1 MNKIVIDSSTVING
15 KKSVL
20 GMSSPIELYTKSGV
34 DEKLSTVGAPAF
46 DFEFELDGGVTAAD
60 IGKLFM
66 VSDTGEA
73 APYQTVDIP
82 ETLGVYSY
90 TLPGVS
96 GSFASFGYYPSDSI
110 SINIPNGV
118 WIAGATTATEEA
130 ANLASYINTN
140 YSYIITAVATGP
152 EIVITQVVG
161 GDARVQLN
169 FQTFDTDIEGVS
181 ALVGVTA
188 NIILGVL
195 VEINGALGGFKS
207 NGVVSLELGGTE
219 PTDISFNGFALSGVY
234 LVPSI
239 DGKVM
244 VMDFNDGGPGGFS
257 PPLGVGIALESKAVG
272 ENVRVLLNSN
282 GIMFGR

>member
-1 MNKIVIDSSTVING
+1 MKQIENNREKNRALTSAFQG
-15 KKSVL
+15 QLPFKKSFTEK
-20 GMSSPIELYTKSGV
+20 GINEASAESSK
-34 DEKLSTVGAPAF
+34 F

-66 VSDTGEA
+66 VSATGEA
-73 APYQTVDIP
+73 APYQTVDTP

-90 TLPGVS
+90 TLQGVS
-96 GSFASFGYYPSDSI
+96 DSEASFNYYTDNLN
-110 SINIPNGV
+110 INLQNGV
-118 WIAGATTATEEA
+118 WIDRATTAREEA
-130 ANLASYINTN
+130 TNLASYINTN
-140 YSYIITAVATGP
+140 HSKEITAVATGP

-161 GDARVQLN
+161 GGAGIDLN
-169 FQTFDTDIEGVS
+169 YDTFDTDIEG
-181 ALVGVTA
+181 APAFVGVTA

-207 NGVVSLELGGTE
+207 NGVVSLELGGTL
-219 PTDISFNGFALSGVY
+219 PTDISFNGFALFGVY

-244 VMDFNDGGPGGFS
+244 VIDFDNDGPGSNGP

-272 ENVRVLLNSN
+272 EKVRVLLNLN
-282 GIMFGR
+282 AVPFK

>member
-1 MNKIVIDSSTVING
+1 MNKIVIDSSVLVNG
-15 KKSVL
+15 KKSAL
-20 GMSSPIELYTKSGV
+20 NMSSPIELYTKSGV

-73 APYQTVDIP
+73 APYQTVDTP

-90 TLPGVS
+90 TLQGVS
-96 GSFASFGYYPSDSI
+96 DSWASFNYYSDSGG
-110 SINIPNGV
+110 INLQNGV
-118 WIAGATTATEEA
+118 WIDGATTATEEA
-130 ANLASYINTN
+130 TNLASYINTIH
-140 YSYIITAVATGP
+140 STEITAVATGP

-161 GDARVQLN
+161 GYAEVQLN
-169 FQTFDTDIEGVS
+169 FQTFDTDIEG
-181 ALVGVTA
+181 APAFVGVTA

-195 VEINGALGGFKS
+195 VEINGALGRFKS

-219 PTDISFNGFALSGVY
+219 PTDISFNEFALLGVY

-244 VMDFNDGGPGGFS
+244 VMDLDNNGPDKGGP

-272 ENVRVLLNSN
+272 ENVRVLLNLN
-282 GIMFGR
+282 GMMFGR